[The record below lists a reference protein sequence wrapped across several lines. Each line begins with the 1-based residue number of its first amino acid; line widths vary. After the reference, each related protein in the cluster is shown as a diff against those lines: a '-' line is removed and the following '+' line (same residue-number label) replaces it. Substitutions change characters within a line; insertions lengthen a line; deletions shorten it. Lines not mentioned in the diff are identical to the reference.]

1 MKDSAWDDDLW
12 ALKDADMTWRDDAY
26 CLGSSPELF
35 YFEAGQSKRKNYA
48 VNEFCAKCD
57 VRERCLEFALNN
69 EERFGVWGGLTPA
82 ERNRILSDRRKA
94 ATLVFNPVSGKFER
108 QR

>member
-12 ALKDADMTWRDDAY
+12 VLKDKDMTWMERAY
-26 CLGSSPELF
+26 CRGSSPELF
-35 YFEAGQSKRKNYA
+35 YFDAGQSKRKNYSVA
-48 VNEFCAKCD
+48 EFCSKCET
-57 VRERCLEFALNN
+57 RERCLEFALNN

-82 ERNRILSDRRKA
+82 ERSRILSARRKA
-94 ATLVFNPVSGKFER
+94 VQLVFNQESGKFER